1 MDEKSIEN
9 KTEQIVN
16 WIRELDAEFC
26 RLSLPRGVHA
36 VIQNG
41 MSQLGEKI
49 QGILKQG
56 DVETKEGG

>member
-1 MDEKSIEN
+1 MDEKS
-9 KTEQIVN
+9 TEQEQIAT

-26 RLSLPRGVHA
+26 NLFVPRRVHA

-41 MSQLGEKI
+41 MIQLGEKI
-49 QGILKQG
+49 QGLLKQG